1 MGQKPL
7 GKAVSCGR
15 WALDTLC
22 KFCFWEAGCKGEAE
36 RLVLVTEFSRNLG
49 AQEPG
54 IKVGVLWTMILR
66 EVGGAFI
73 FPGERG
79 LLRAGR
85 WAVEDRRDEQQ
96 RAFPIARCQRG

>member
-1 MGQKPL
+1 M
-7 GKAVSCGR
+7 
-15 WALDTLC
+15 
-22 KFCFWEAGCKGEAE
+22 
-36 RLVLVTEFSRNLG
+36 TEFFRNLR

-54 IKVGVLWTMILR
+54 IKVGVLGTMILR

-96 RAFPIARCQRG
+96 RANAKFTDLFSRVLWSCTG